1 MRHVSGWL
9 KICFLFNWWKVCLYA
24 VLVLLF
30 VQLGTRRP
38 NWRFKFLYIPFFR
51 DNLDDRGNSG
61 GKKISIHSSEAM
73 LDPNCLYG
81 TMVAAANAVSHLA
94 SVGPIA
100 REKLRKR
107 YVSMVK
113 APGGSWGKPGWLG
126 WKVLNRTGQE
136 FLAKLWQ
143 FPYTIHRGTFLSL
156 LTCILNQP

>member
-30 VQLGTRRP
+30 VQLGTRR
-38 NWRFKFLYIPFFR
+38 RIEDSSFFTY
-51 DNLDDRGNSG
+51 LFFETTSMTEAILVE
-61 GKKISIHSSEAM
+61 KKISIHSSEAM

>member
-1 MRHVSGWL
+1 MGDSRFAFCLIGEKSVYML
-9 KICFLFNWWKVCLYA
+9 YLYFFLFNLELDVELKIQVSLH
-24 VLVLLF
+24 
-30 VQLGTRRP
+30 T
-38 NWRFKFLYIPFFR
+38 FFR

-113 APGGSWGKPGWLG
+113 APGGSWGKPGGLG

-143 FPYTIHRGTFLSL
+143 FPYMIHRGTFLSL
-156 LTCILNQP
+156 LACILNQP